1 MLETNSRGLQTK
13 KNKIVITHLSTNWKI
28 FFLLFLSISTKSFCQ
43 KETLIDQQF
52 MSNWTV
58 IRLVRFYTSD
68 ENSRYALQF
77 INQLKKDTIVE
88 FLDSVQH
95 AHCSPPNSIFFIND
109 SIGFFTES
117 GGCYAS
123 YDWLFRTND
132 RGKTWNHIQSGSRTS
147 GNAEMDGLTNQS
159 FYMFNEK
166 KGVIIWKLEKGQLL
180 YSTTND
186 GGINWV
192 QQFFKSDKI
201 KEQQIQHI
209 RFSARGEITLVLSN
223 LFVFET
229 DREESLIFK
238 STNFGKSFR
247 ILD

>member
-1 MLETNSRGLQTK
+1 MFKSILQLKSNCNKTNYRLY
-13 KNKIVITHLSTNWKI
+13 WKI
-28 FFLLFLSISTKSFCQ
+28 LFLLFLSINSKGFCQ

-58 IRLVRFYTSD
+58 VRFVSFYTSD

-88 FLDSVQH
+88 FIDSVQH
-95 AHCSPPNSIFFIND
+95 APCSPPNSIFFIND

-132 RGKTWNHIQSGSRTS
+132 RGKTWKHIKSGSRTS
-147 GNAEMDGLTNQS
+147 GNAEKDRLTNQS
-159 FYMFNEK
+159 FYMFNET
-166 KGVIIWKLEKGQLL
+166 KGVIIWELEKGQLV

-186 GGINWV
+186 GGITWV
-192 QQFFKSDKI
+192 QQSFKSDKI

-209 RFSARGEITLVLSN
+209 RFSASGEITLVLSN

-229 DREESLIFK
+229 DREESLLLK
-238 STNFGKSFR
+238 STNFGKSFKV
-247 ILD
+247 LD